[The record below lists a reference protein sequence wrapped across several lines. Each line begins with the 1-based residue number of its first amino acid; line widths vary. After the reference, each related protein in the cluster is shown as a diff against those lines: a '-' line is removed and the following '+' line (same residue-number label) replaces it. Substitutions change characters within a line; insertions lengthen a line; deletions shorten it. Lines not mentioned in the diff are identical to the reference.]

1 MHNKPFNPIGRKN
14 APSGLTAALGLMSY
28 SKDISPVGWYVG
40 TYQLRFIEL
49 ADKRNNDAKRRFTV
63 WENTVLVKAKNLSG
77 AHRKIV
83 RLGKAATKPYKGGP
97 DAVDVQ
103 WLFEGVTELLPVYEE
118 IEDGAEIMW
127 GEHTRTLRN
136 IRQLAKEASEFQRDK
151 SPTKRSNTT
160 RRKRRAV

>member
-1 MHNKPFNPIGRKN
+1 M
-14 APSGLTAALGLMSY
+14 
-28 SKDISPVGWYVG
+28 KDISPVGWYIAI
-40 TYQLRFIEL
+40 YQLRFVQL
-49 ADKRNNDAKRRFTV
+49 ADKRNSDPKRRFKV
-63 WENTVLVKAKNLSG
+63 WENTVLVKAKNLDD
-77 AHRKIV
+77 AYRKVV
-83 RLGKAATKPYKGGP
+83 RLGKAAATPYKGGS

-127 GEHTRTLRN
+127 GEWTRSLKR
-136 IRQLAKEASEFQRDK
+136 IRQLAKKPPDFHQHK